1 MLTELA
7 DDSWKVRVVEH
18 ANFRIDDR
26 SIDKRKARRKLEVN
40 SGSKFSDLHVINH
53 EELKVDARVMDE

>member
-1 MLTELA
+1 MELA

-26 SIDKRKARRKLEVN
+26 NIDKRKERRKLEVN

>member
-26 SIDKRKARRKLEVN
+26 SIDKRKERRKLEVN